1 MYKLYTIRNLSENRF
16 KASYSWNVS
25 DILLSSFDHKLN
37 RKHTNTHTNNSL
49 LFCFPY
55 SLQIERLIEIIAIVD
70 IKTKVEKNTHREKQ
84 KLDIKLTDRYERL
97 NKPEITSTSNL
108 DLNQRKEI
116 VHINFSGALMCKIDF
131 KCIPD
136 YCCAFGFTTVRRT
149 QFSKWKKISKY
160 RTTQIDI
167 VTPYVE
173 FQHNRP
179 INPISTRDYF
189 RLLSFFSILLLN
201 Q

>member
-1 MYKLYTIRNLSENRF
+1 MFSLFVTNRAINWNYCNSWYKNKS
-16 KASYSWNVS
+16 
-25 DILLSSFDHKLN
+25 
-37 RKHTNTHTNNSL
+37 RKKTHT
-49 LFCFPY
+49 
-55 SLQIERLIEIIAIVD
+55 E
-70 IKTKVEKNTHREKQ
+70 REKQ

-149 QFSKWKKISKY
+149 QFSKWKKKSKY

-201 Q
+201 QWEARLIFDIAKFCL